1 MSLDIDE
8 LKKKIIYRS
17 SYRGT
22 KEMDILLSSFVK
34 DVINHLDN
42 DELENLFNLLNI
54 DDDNLYKFKTLM
66 DILSYSD
73 GKMTILEIANA
84 INESFNDIYPIV
96 DKLVQEG
103 LLTTIYEQ

>member
-54 DDDNLYKFKTLM
+54 DDDNLYKFKQGIKTEV
-66 DILSYSD
+66 
-73 GKMTILEIANA
+73 K
-84 INESFNDIYPIV
+84 INENRISKMFKDYIY
-96 DKLVQEG
+96 KK
-103 LLTTIYEQ
+103 

>member
-1 MSLDIDE
+1 MSLDIND

-54 DDDNLYKFKTLM
+54 DDDNLYKFKQGIKTEA
-66 DILSYSD
+66 
-73 GKMTILEIANA
+73 K
-84 INESFNDIYPIV
+84 INENRISKMFKDYIY
-96 DKLVQEG
+96 KK
-103 LLTTIYEQ
+103 

>member
-34 DVINHLDN
+34 DVINHLDK

-54 DDDNLYKFKTLM
+54 DDDNLYKFKQGIKT
-66 DILSYSD
+66 
-73 GKMTILEIANA
+73 EVQ
-84 INESFNDIYPIV
+84 INENRISKMFKDYIH
-96 DKLVQEG
+96 KK
-103 LLTTIYEQ
+103 

>member
-54 DDDNLYKFKTLM
+54 DDDNLYKFKQGIKT
-66 DILSYSD
+66 
-73 GKMTILEIANA
+73 EVQ
-84 INESFNDIYPIV
+84 INENRISKMFKDYIYN
-96 DKLVQEG
+96 K
-103 LLTTIYEQ
+103 

>member
-34 DVINHLDN
+34 DIINQLN
-42 DELENLFNLLNI
+42 NKELENLLNLLNI
-54 DDDNLYKFKTLM
+54 DDDNLYKFKQGIKT
-66 DILSYSD
+66 
-73 GKMTILEIANA
+73 EVQ
-84 INESFNDIYPIV
+84 INENRISKMFKDYIY
-96 DKLVQEG
+96 KK
-103 LLTTIYEQ
+103 

>member
-34 DVINHLDN
+34 DVINHLNN
-42 DELENLFNLLNI
+42 DELENLFNLLYI
-54 DDDNLYKFKTLM
+54 DDDNLYKFKQGIKTEVQ
-66 DILSYSD
+66 INVNRIS
-73 GKMTILEIANA
+73 KM
-84 INESFNDIYPIV
+84 FKDYIY
-96 DKLVQEG
+96 KK
-103 LLTTIYEQ
+103 

>member
-54 DDDNLYKFKTLM
+54 DDDNLYKFKQIRNYK
-66 DILSYSD
+66 D
-73 GKMTILEIANA
+73 KCVF
-84 INESFNDIYPIV
+84 INN
-96 DKLVQEG
+96 
-103 LLTTIYEQ
+103 

>member
-34 DVINHLDN
+34 DVINHLDK

-54 DDDNLYKFKTLM
+54 DDDNLYKFKQGIKT
-66 DILSYSD
+66 
-73 GKMTILEIANA
+73 EVQ
-84 INESFNDIYPIV
+84 INENKISKMFKDYIY
-96 DKLVQEG
+96 KK
-103 LLTTIYEQ
+103 

>member
-17 SYRGT
+17 NYRGT
-22 KEMDILLSSFVK
+22 KEMDILLRSFVK

-54 DDDNLYKFKTLM
+54 DDDNLYKFKYGVQTEVQ
-66 DILSYSD
+66 ITENRIS
-73 GKMTILEIANA
+73 KM
-84 INESFNDIYPIV
+84 FKDYIY
-96 DKLVQEG
+96 KK
-103 LLTTIYEQ
+103 

>member
-1 MSLDIDE
+1 MSLNIDE

-54 DDDNLYKFKTLM
+54 DDDNLYKFKQGIKT
-66 DILSYSD
+66 
-73 GKMTILEIANA
+73 EAQ
-84 INESFNDIYPIV
+84 INENRISKMFKDYIY
-96 DKLVQEG
+96 KK
-103 LLTTIYEQ
+103 

>member
-54 DDDNLYKFKTLM
+54 DDDNLYKFKQGIKTE
-66 DILSYSD
+66 
-73 GKMTILEIANA
+73 TQ
-84 INESFNDIYPIV
+84 INENRISKMFKDYIY
-96 DKLVQEG
+96 KR
-103 LLTTIYEQ
+103 

>member
-34 DVINHLDN
+34 GIINNLDN

-54 DDDNLYKFKTLM
+54 DDDNLYKFKQGIKT
-66 DILSYSD
+66 
-73 GKMTILEIANA
+73 EVQ
-84 INESFNDIYPIV
+84 INENRISKMFKDYIY
-96 DKLVQEG
+96 KK
-103 LLTTIYEQ
+103 

>member
-34 DVINHLDN
+34 DVINHLNN

-54 DDDNLYKFKTLM
+54 DDDNLYKFKQGLK
-66 DILSYSD
+66 I
-73 GKMTILEIANA
+73 EVQ
-84 INESFNDIYPIV
+84 INENKISKMFKDYIY
-96 DKLVQEG
+96 KK
-103 LLTTIYEQ
+103 

>member
-34 DVINHLDN
+34 DVINHLNN
-42 DELENLFNLLNI
+42 DGLENLFNLLNI
-54 DDDNLYKFKTLM
+54 DDDNLYKFKQGIKT
-66 DILSYSD
+66 
-73 GKMTILEIANA
+73 EVQ
-84 INESFNDIYPIV
+84 INENRISKMFKDYIYKI
-96 DKLVQEG
+96 
-103 LLTTIYEQ
+103 

>member
-54 DDDNLYKFKTLM
+54 DDDNLYKFKQGIKT
-66 DILSYSD
+66 DVQITENRIS
-73 GKMTILEIANA
+73 KM
-84 INESFNDIYPIV
+84 FKDYIY
-96 DKLVQEG
+96 KK
-103 LLTTIYEQ
+103 

>member
-17 SYRGT
+17 NYRGT

-34 DVINHLDN
+34 GIINNLDN

-54 DDDNLYKFKTLM
+54 DDDNLYKFKKGIKT
-66 DILSYSD
+66 
-73 GKMTILEIANA
+73 EVQ
-84 INESFNDIYPIV
+84 INENKISKMFKDYIY
-96 DKLVQEG
+96 KK
-103 LLTTIYEQ
+103 

>member
-34 DVINHLDN
+34 DVINHLNN

-54 DDDNLYKFKTLM
+54 DDDNLYKFKQGIKT
-66 DILSYSD
+66 
-73 GKMTILEIANA
+73 KVQ
-84 INESFNDIYPIV
+84 INENRISKMFKDYIY
-96 DKLVQEG
+96 KK
-103 LLTTIYEQ
+103 

>member
-34 DVINHLDN
+34 DVINHLDK

-54 DDDNLYKFKTLM
+54 DDDNLYKFKQGIKT
-66 DILSYSD
+66 
-73 GKMTILEIANA
+73 EIQ
-84 INESFNDIYPIV
+84 INENRISKMFKDYIY
-96 DKLVQEG
+96 KK
-103 LLTTIYEQ
+103 

>member
-54 DDDNLYKFKTLM
+54 DDDNLYKFKQGIKT
-66 DILSYSD
+66 
-73 GKMTILEIANA
+73 EVQ
-84 INESFNDIYPIV
+84 INENKISKMFKDYIY
-96 DKLVQEG
+96 KK
-103 LLTTIYEQ
+103 

>member
-8 LKKKIIYRS
+8 LKKRIIYRS

-54 DDDNLYKFKTLM
+54 DDDNLYKFKQGLKT
-66 DILSYSD
+66 
-73 GKMTILEIANA
+73 EVQ
-84 INESFNDIYPIV
+84 INENRISKMIKDYICKI
-96 DKLVQEG
+96 
-103 LLTTIYEQ
+103 

>member
-54 DDDNLYKFKTLM
+54 DDDNLYKFKQGIKT
-66 DILSYSD
+66 
-73 GKMTILEIANA
+73 E
-84 INESFNDIYPIV
+84 
-96 DKLVQEG
+96 VQ
-103 LLTTIYEQ
+103 IYENRISKMFKDYIYKK